1 MIFAV
6 DLSKDRTVQLIADEV
21 EVTEN
26 GFGGQIVT
34 FYRYMDDLNAKD
46 DNGHVYAK
54 FNNRAIVGS
63 CYLDKIKC
71 YRVVSGISDDEFE
84 ILNREGLFASLGYMA
99 EESGEDGLEEIT
111 T

>member
-1 MIFAV
+1 MVFAV
-6 DLSKDRTVQLIADEV
+6 DLSKDRTVQLIADVV

-34 FYRYMDDLNAKD
+34 FYRYKDDLNAKD
-46 DNGHVYAK
+46 KNGHTYANFDSK
-54 FNNRAIVGS
+54 INVGS
-63 CYLDKIKC
+63 YYLDKIKG

-84 ILNREGLFASLGYMA
+84 ILNREGLFASLGYVI